1 MWKGKGTRQTQI
13 AGEGKLAARYAGLR
27 YVDDRRPGIS
37 RQRRGKGLRLVASL
51 KRKASREL
59 RSKLHDLSSEEAAV
73 LALLHHG
80 LTRDSYV
87 ARAA

>member
-1 MWKGKGTRQTQI
+1 VVNAYLDG
-13 AGEGKLAARYAGLR
+13 
-27 YVDDRRPGIS
+27 
-37 RQRRGKGLRLVASL
+37 RLVASL
-51 KRKASREL
+51 KRKAGRQF

-80 LTRDSYV
+80 LTRDPYM